1 MFKRNVTVAGM
12 ALAMLIAAPTAWAAS
27 DQQQLVNRARI
38 TIDDV
43 RKDKEFGNAPELL
56 RRAIAVMIVPQ
67 LVKGGFFVGGE
78 GGDAVLLDRSKG
90 SGWSYP
96 AFYSMGSA
104 SFGLQI
110 GLEQSEL
117 VMFVMSDRAL
127 HALLADQ
134 FKIGAEAGIAVVT
147 LGSSAEAATT
157 AAMHADIVVWASSSG
172 AYAGVTLNGTVIKP
186 RDSFNTAYYGHPVS
200 VSDILRGH
208 HVQDRHADG
217 LRRTLAAG
225 SGMTP

>member
-1 MFKRNVTVAGM
+1 MFNRNFGITGL
-12 ALAMLIAAPTAWAAS
+12 ALALFVGAPAAWAAS
-27 DQQQLVNRARI
+27 DQQQLVDRARI

-56 RRAIAVMIVPQ
+56 RRARAVMIVPQ

-78 GGDAVLLDRSKG
+78 GGDAVLLDRSRGKSW
-90 SGWSYP
+90 SGP
-96 AFYSMGSA
+96 AFYTLGSA

-117 VMFVMSDRAL
+117 VLFVMSDKAL
-127 HALLADQ
+127 SALMADQ
-134 FKIGAEAGIAVVT
+134 FKIGAGAGLAIVT

-157 AAMHADIVVWASSSG
+157 AALHADIIVWASSSG

-186 RDSFNTAYYGHPVS
+186 RDSYNAAYYGHPVS
-200 VSDILRGH
+200 VSDILRAH
-208 HVQDRHADG
+208 RAQNHHADA
-217 LRRTLAAG
+217 LRQTLAIAG
-225 SGMTP
+225 GSAS